1 MNKEPNSARVS
12 DPSMVKLIEKLF
24 SISSEIVSSQVVMAS
39 TRLKK
44 DIVQKAIDIMQAAQH
59 GKKINTRK

>member
-12 DPSMVKLIEKLF
+12 DPSMLKLIQKLL

-59 GKKINTRK
+59 GKKNKQR

>member
-12 DPSMVKLIEKLF
+12 DPSMVKLIEKLL
-24 SISSEIVSSQVVMAS
+24 SISSEIVSSQVVTAS

-59 GKKINTRK
+59 GKKINNSK

>member
-59 GKKINTRK
+59 RKKINNSK